1 MNLPVFD
8 LHCDTA
14 LELLD
19 NHCRPVERLR
29 KRQGHID
36 LERGGKLAG
45 YAQLFAFFTTPGMDP
60 TGVCSPEMIFRAM
73 LENLQRELEENR
85 DRIVQARTPAEIR
98 QAVDDGK
105 IAAVFS
111 LEGPAGIGF
120 DPGPAGGAGGFGLPH
135 DHPHLE

>member
-73 LENLQRELEENR
+73 LENLQRELEENQDPGGNSPGGGRWKDRRGVFSGGARR
-85 DRIVQARTPAEIR
+85 DR
-98 QAVDDGK
+98 
-105 IAAVFS
+105 
-111 LEGPAGIGF
+111 L
-120 DPGPAGGAGGFGLPH
+120 
-135 DHPHLE
+135 

>member
-19 NHCRPVERLR
+19 NQCRPVERLR

-36 LERGGKLAG
+36 LARGGKLAG

-60 TGVCSPEMIFRAM
+60 TGACSPEMIFRAM
-73 LENLQRELEENR
+73 LKNLQRELEENR
-85 DRIVQARTPAEIR
+85 DRIVQAGTNPIPWPDLTR
-98 QAVDDGK
+98 
-105 IAAVFS
+105 
-111 LEGPAGIGF
+111 PAGAS
-120 DPGPAGGAGGFGLPH
+120 PGRGRNMCAGPRAMAWRWM
-135 DHPHLE
+135 

>member
-85 DRIVQARTPAEIR
+85 DRIVQVRTPAEIR

-120 DPGPAGGAGGFGLPH
+120 DPGR
-135 DHPHLE
+135 LEELAALLK

>member
-45 YAQLFAFFTTPGMDP
+45 YAQLFAFLPRP
-60 TGVCSPEMIFRAM
+60 AWIPRGVCSPEMIFRAM

-85 DRIVQARTPAEIR
+85 DRIVR
-98 QAVDDGK
+98 
-105 IAAVFS
+105 
-111 LEGPAGIGF
+111 
-120 DPGPAGGAGGFGLPH
+120 PGPRRKFARRWTMERSPRCFLWRGPPGSALTRAGWRSWRLWASA
-135 DHPHLE
+135 